1 MAKGSNDGGKFM
13 DNAKGMCAYKSNPM
27 PQPSRM
33 KAQCGPGSNP
43 DQMKA
48 NKMLQKA
55 QATVDSLRGK
65 SGM

>member
-1 MAKGSNDGGKFM
+1 M